1 MDGRPLTEAVSASFL
16 EEHPVVY
23 IDTYEVG
30 GEGGDDTEPV
40 ESPVDDE
47 IKEMLRSLGYI
58 N

>member
-1 MDGRPLTEAVSASFL
+1 MDGRPLTEAMTAAFL
-16 EEHPVVY
+16 GRHAVAY
-23 IDTYEVG
+23 IDSYEVE
-30 GEGGDDTEPV
+30 GEDAGDLSPV